1 MEQTTRKTY
10 QQNWTEY
17 NQAQCGEVNTFDALL
32 RDLTRGIP
40 EPEYTF
46 GRPSLSIQEALFCT
60 IQKVY
65 ARLSSRRAKSLYD
78 NATEKELLEHAPH
91 FNTAS
96 KLLNREDVTPILHEL
111 IAITAK
117 PLQSVD
123 TNFAVDSS
131 GFQTT
136 RFGEYCKTKH
146 GETKKHSWLKCHIVT
161 GVKTNIITA
170 VEITH
175 NNSNDCP
182 KLPTLMKATANQ
194 GFTISEVTADKA
206 YSSRVNYDT
215 VQQLGGQA
223 YIPFK
228 SNASG
233 HSHGSPM
240 WKKMFHFFQLHEE
253 EFMTHYHKRSN
264 VETTFFMLKA
274 KFGDYLR
281 SKNPTAL
288 ENELLC
294 KIVCHNICVLIQ
306 ELHIIKKPEV

>member
-1 MEQTTRKTY
+1 
-10 QQNWTEY
+10 
-17 NQAQCGEVNTFDALL
+17 V
-32 RDLTRGIP
+32 
-40 EPEYTF
+40 
-46 GRPSLSIQEALFCT
+46 
-60 IQKVY
+60 
-65 ARLSSRRAKSLYD
+65 
-78 NATEKELLEHAPH
+78 NATERELLEHAPH

-96 KLLNREDVTPILHEL
+96 KLLNRKDITPILHEL
-111 IAITAK
+111 IAITAR

-123 TNFAVDSS
+123 VDFAVDSS

-136 RFGEYCKTKH
+136 RFGEYCKHKH
-146 GETKKHSWLKCHIVT
+146 GEKKEHGWLKCHIVT

-175 NNSNDCP
+175 NNSGDCP
-182 KLPTLMKATANQ
+182 KLPTLMKATAEQ
-194 GFTISEVTADKA
+194 GFTINEVTADKA
-206 YSSRVNYDT
+206 YSSRENYDT
-215 VQQLGGQA
+215 VQELGGQA

-228 SNASG
+228 KNATG

-240 WKKMFHFFQLHEE
+240 WKKMFYYFQLHQE
-253 EFMTHYHKRSN
+253 EFMQHYHKRSN

-294 KIVCHNICVLIQ
+294 KIICHNICVLIQ
-306 ELHIIKKPEV
+306 EMHQKI